1 MAFAM
6 ISGFAENADKL
17 NSASE
22 IEAAGAAVGTGLGA
36 FLLLILWVMGD
47 IILGLLYL
55 VARPSKRWL
64 RHNPVLNKVMPS
76 KYSLE
81 NLTLSS

>member
-1 MAFAM
+1 MLAVIFKYFFFAFNLLMAFAM

-47 IILGLLYL
+47 IILGLLYF
-55 VARPSKRWL
+55 VARPSKR
-64 RHNPVLNKVMPS
+64 
-76 KYSLE
+76 
-81 NLTLSS
+81 

>member
-1 MAFAM
+1 M

-17 NSASE
+17 NSASDA
-22 IEAAGAAVGTGLGA
+22 EAIGAGLGA
-36 FLLLILWVMGD
+36 FFLLILWVMGD

-64 RHNPVLNKVMPS
+64 KRQPRFE
-76 KYSLE
+76 YSFAIQILI
-81 NLTLSS
+81 

>member
-55 VARPSKRWL
+55 DARPSKRWKK
-64 RHNPVLNKVMPS
+64 RQPRFE
-76 KYSLE
+76 YSLAIQI
-81 NLTLSS
+81 LI